1 MTIETNTEPLGA
13 TKPTYGG
20 IAAILGAALAIV
32 GNALIVLAA
41 PAAAPDTVSYPLS
54 VTQFRWAQL
63 FFAATQ
69 ALMAYGILELVRSGA
84 VRRRRSTV
92 TFSFL
97 AVIGFALTVPGEL
110 VLIPVASSASD
121 STAAAA
127 ASTVFGVGLL
137 IADLG
142 LIGYG
147 LTALRDHHWPRPW
160 AALPAT
166 LGAFQ
171 LLVVT
176 PVALSTGFAS
186 TPTFATITLANLLIA
201 ALGVRLV
208 RTSQLIGQ

>member
-13 TKPTYGG
+13 TKLRYGG

-32 GNALIVLAA
+32 GNALIVVAA

-63 FFAATQ
+63 FFAVTQ

-84 VRRRRSTV
+84 VQRRRSTIA
-92 TFSFL
+92 FSFL

-110 VLIPVASSASD
+110 VLIPIAADASD

-127 ASTVFGVGLL
+127 ASTVFGAGLL

-160 AALPAT
+160 AALPAV

-186 TPTFATITLANLLIA
+186 TPTFVTITLANVLIA
-201 ALGVRLV
+201 AIGLRLV
-208 RTSQLIGQ
+208 KTR